1 MIQFADKIVSY
12 ETFMNDLV
20 SRIVSEVEQRKQ
32 LPEYMSKRK
41 ASELFGRANVDRWIA
56 QNRLTIRKRPG
67 KIELLTAELRRCQ
80 SVQQDY
86 LTVERRTK

>member
-20 SRIVSEVEQRKQ
+20 NRIVTEVEERKR
-32 LPEYMSKRK
+32 LPEYVSKRK
-41 ASELFGRANVDRWIA
+41 ASEMFGRGNVDRWIA
-56 QNRLTIRKRPG
+56 ANRLTIRKRPG

-80 SVQQDY
+80 AVEQDY
-86 LTVERRTK
+86 LTAVR